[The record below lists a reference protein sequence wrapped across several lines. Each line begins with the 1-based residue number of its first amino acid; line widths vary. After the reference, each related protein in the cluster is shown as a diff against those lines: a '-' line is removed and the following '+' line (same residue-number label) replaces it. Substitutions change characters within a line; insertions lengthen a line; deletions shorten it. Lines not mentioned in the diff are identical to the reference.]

1 LGIAGGGQF
10 YAWLR
15 KTRYV
20 YDGLVVSC
28 HNCNQARAMYG
39 NCPHEL
45 AP

>member
-28 HNCNQARAMYG
+28 HNCNQARAVRQL
-39 NCPHEL
+39 PT
-45 AP
+45 